1 MDSKS
6 TISKKIHIMIERKQC
21 FSLKELMDLDSEI
34 LDSMI
39 FAMLKE
45 ENKLDPEESTY
56 LQVRKVTYSFRGD

>member
-56 LQVRKVTYSFRGD
+56 L